1 MWNGTPQL
9 IGPSLVALLLAEVDC
24 GLNVFTSVLQLAPNL
39 DNLRL
44 IRVTF
49 GRNTTRASTTG
60 NVIGFAAPQRG
71 LHVLEIDNN
80 DHEYFH
86 TTLDLIQ
93 QFYPPTLSNGASL
106 ELRCTWN
113 ERPAVELDF
122 LQFATADRLVCMDGL
137 RYLVSYPAEAIKG
150 LQPRAL
156 RTPPSFAAHFV
167 GDQIMFRGFNC
178 SLNDCGSNDPRRL
191 AMCHVLSTVRCLVLD
206 KSVVEEA
213 IFFLAHLRNETF
225 ALVEDIKIVLQLS
238 VHAFHRTSV
247 QSDVN
252 DICCPRLRSLSII
265 INAADCLRRDDFD
278 FSTIGKRWGSRCDA
292 IIDQLEVPV
301 GTALTIRAQSSD
313 GVSYAEEIAMMLSNS
328 RRSDAKRTFTFKTA

>member
-93 QFYPPTLSNGASL
+93 QFYPLTLSNGASV

-156 RTPPSFAAHFV
+156 RTPPRFAAHFV
-167 GDQIMFRGFNC
+167 GDQVMFRGFNC

-238 VHAFHRTSV
+238 VHAFHVPLFRATSTASAV
-247 QSDVN
+247 LDFDRSALLSMLQTVSVETTSTSPPLVN
-252 DICCPRLRSLSII
+252 VGEVAAMRLSTSWKSLS
-265 INAADCLRRDDFD
+265 
-278 FSTIGKRWGSRCDA
+278 
-292 IIDQLEVPV
+292 VPH
-301 GTALTIRAQSSD
+301 
-313 GVSYAEEIAMMLSNS
+313 
-328 RRSDAKRTFTFKTA
+328 